1 MAADHLRYDWW
12 GIQHIADFVR
22 LMAVKQFP
30 GAASAETAPLP
41 LAEIRD
47 SLQDVVA
54 GQTEHELMRRGGA
67 WLLDLDVIMFNQCR
81 ACPSRTGH
89 IFSTLEQEPSWNNSP
104 RKLKVHPVRGPND
117 HKWFMTPWYYP
128 ERSLVLDKILETVRS
143 DHVGQQR
150 RRYGWMMD
158 LVLAVVHDFGLQL
171 DMLDS
176 WAFCPIPAG
185 RRFHVFKPNSAE
197 ARQFKDMA
205 EKSYGVAQFWVPFL

>member
-1 MAADHLRYDWW
+1 MCQVADADLVWSRTVAADHLRYDWW

-30 GAASAETAPLP
+30 GAASAETAPIP

-54 GQTEHELMRRGGA
+54 GQPEHELMRRGGA

-89 IFSTLEQEPSWNNSP
+89 IFSTLEQEPSCNNSP

-128 ERSLVLDKILETVRS
+128 ERSLVGHAGLVGVLSDTRRQEVPRLQGEFGRSAAIQGHGREELWRRTIL
-143 DHVGQQR
+143 G
-150 RRYGWMMD
+150 
-158 LVLAVVHDFGLQL
+158 AVP
-171 DMLDS
+171 M
-176 WAFCPIPAG
+176 PT
-185 RRFHVFKPNSAE
+185 
-197 ARQFKDMA
+197 
-205 EKSYGVAQFWVPFL
+205 